1 MSERLERHM
10 GNENEVKDIVDK
22 SKEIFLPSEFPDV
35 EGKVAIYSLRDE
47 FAKTKK
53 SKTTGFKLVV
63 VAFLA
68 VLILITILITNY
80 VQQQYRKKEI
90 TVTEFEDLK
99 LKELFDTAKRNQ
111 RALEQAK
118 KDLEELRIG
127 LDNELRSAKT
137 NRERSSIRARYNRMI
152 RQKNR
157 EIAQKQREIDSYDL
171 RMRESIR
178 KAEEIVNNHTKLHR
192 LKMKELRKDL
202 TLKYNPYFS
211 SSRLRG
217 ILRSRLDRSVND
229 DPDYADYHPV
239 ITDEKI
245 LSESQFKS
253 LRRKTTNQLLLT
265 ERLRKVPYIHSV
277 KPALQHIENLSL
289 SAIQQYETLWSS
301 LAQTLNNRN
310 RLLNNYQYAFNHLTR
325 TSPESGYIIDPRN
338 PNDIGVYINKIHS
351 IKEGDTALVFR
362 SDDEYIGKISFF
374 FGEEGIRAKVVTLKG
389 IKEIEPFDKILL
401 EKITKE

>member
-10 GNENEVKDIVDK
+10 GNENEVKDIIDK

-80 VQQQYRKKEI
+80 VQQQYRKEEI

-111 RALEQAK
+111 QELEQAK
-118 KDLEELRIG
+118 KELEELRIG
-127 LDNELRSAKT
+127 LDSELRSAT
-137 NRERSSIRARYNRMI
+137 SDRERSSIRARYNNLM

-157 EIAQKQREIDSYDL
+157 EIASKQREIDSYDL
-171 RMRESIR
+171 RMRENIR
-178 KAEEIVNNHTKLHR
+178 KAEEIVNNHMKLHR
-192 LKMKELRKDL
+192 LKMEEQRQELITR
-202 TLKYNPYFS
+202 YNPYFTS
-211 SSRLRG
+211 STLQR
-217 ILRSRLDRSVND
+217 ILRSGPDRSVKDEPEYNE
-229 DPDYADYHPV
+229 YHPV
-239 ITDEKI
+239 LSEEKI
-245 LSESQFKS
+245 ISKS
-253 LRRKTTNQLLLT
+253 NLNTLQKKTKNQLLLT
-265 ERLRKVPYIHSV
+265 ERLRKVPYINSV
-277 KPALQHIENLSL
+277 KPALQHIENMSL
-289 SAIQQYETLWSS
+289 SSIHQYEELWST
-301 LAQTLNNRN
+301 LAKTLNKRN
-310 RLLNNYQYAFNHLTR
+310 SLLNNYQYAFDHLTK

-338 PNDIGVYINKIHS
+338 PNNIGVYINKIHS

-362 SDDEYIGKISFF
+362 ADDEYIGKISFF
-374 FGEEGIRAKVVTLKG
+374 FGEEGIRAKVVSLKG
-389 IKEIEPFDKILL
+389 MKEIEPFDKILL